1 MRISLGF
8 KERDGQSEGG
18 GMDSALPKQAV
29 ILAGGRGTRLLEIT
43 KDIPKPMVPFH
54 GKPFLE
60 YLLVYLKDQGIS
72 EFLILLGYLSETVIE
87 YFGDGEKWGISIT
100 YDVTSVDNDTG
111 RRIELAT
118 PKIQEEFLLCYC
130 DNYCPLPLEQMAVQW
145 RESGLD
151 AQATI
156 YTNFDGYTKSNLRV
170 EDAKV
175 TVYDKTRTTPN
186 LQGVEIGFLFA
197 KKTVLTHFPVGE
209 NRNFEREVFPQLIAS
224 GQLGAFETEHRY
236 YSVGKPERL
245 PLTEEFLKF
254 TPTIF
259 LDRDGVLNHKAP
271 RGCYIESWADW
282 RWAEGAKEAVAALT
296 EAGYR
301 IILISNQA
309 GIARGC
315 MSVESVED
323 IHRNMCREIE
333 EQGGRI
339 DAIYYCPHHW
349 DDGCRCRKPDIGMF
363 LQASRDFHIDVS
375 QTVFIGDDERDGF
388 AAERAGCGFIRIDE
402 DTSLLDASKRIIG

>member
-1 MRISLGF
+1 V
-8 KERDGQSEGG
+8 EN
-18 GMDSALPKQAV
+18 ALPKQTV

-43 KDIPKPMVPFH
+43 KHIPKPMVPFH

-60 YLLVYLKDQGIS
+60 YLLVYLKEQGTS
-72 EFLILLGYLSETVIE
+72 EFLILLGYLADKVTE
-87 YFGDGEKWGISIT
+87 YFGDGSKWGVSIK
-100 YDVTSVDNDTG
+100 YDITPVENDTG
-111 RRIELAT
+111 RRLELASDH
-118 PKIQEEFLLCYC
+118 IQDEFLLCYC
-130 DNYCPLPLEQMAVQW
+130 DNYCPLPLQKMAQNW
-145 RESGLD
+145 RESELD

-170 EDAKV
+170 EESKV

-197 KKTVLTHFPVGE
+197 KKKILQHFPTGE
-209 NRNFEREVFPQLIAS
+209 NRNFEREVFPKLIAS

-271 RGCYIESWADW
+271 RGCYIESWSDWHWAD
-282 RWAEGAKEAVAALT
+282 GAKEAVSLLT
-296 EAGYR
+296 KAGYR
-301 IILISNQA
+301 IVLISNQA

-315 MSVESVED
+315 MSVEDVED
-323 IHRNMCREIE
+323 IHRHMCEEIE
-333 EQGGRI
+333 LIGGKI
-339 DAIYYCPHHW
+339 DGIYYCPHHW

-363 LQASRDFHIDVS
+363 LSASRDFHIDVS
-375 QTVFIGDDERDGF
+375 KTVFIGDDERDGF
-388 AAERAGCGFIRIDE
+388 AADNVGCGFIRIDE
-402 DTSLLDASKRIIG
+402 DTSLWDAAQRIIG